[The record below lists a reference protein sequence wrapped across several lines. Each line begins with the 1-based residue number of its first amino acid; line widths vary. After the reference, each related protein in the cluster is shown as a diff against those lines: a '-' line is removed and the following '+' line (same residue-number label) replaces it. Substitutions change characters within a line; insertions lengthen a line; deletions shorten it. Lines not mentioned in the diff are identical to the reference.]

1 MREITKMIE
10 LVQTAYHK
18 ADEAHKA
25 WNDYLAF
32 AREQDARLILPGAND
47 MTESVIS
54 FMRFLTETCTYLS
67 GIRDEERKRFDDATI
82 LQARIV
88 HDGQVRKVACSK
100 PNDHTDCPWISE
112 GVYNALR
119 KTLGVA
125 PGEELRTEEDYEIAV
140 LNTLTKR
147 TVATIAR

>member
-10 LVQTAYHK
+10 LVQTAYQK
-18 ADEAHKA
+18 ASEAQKT
-25 WNDYLAF
+25 WNDYLAL
-32 AREQDARLILPGAND
+32 AREQDASIILPGAND
-47 MTESVIS
+47 TTESVIS
-54 FMRFLTETCTYLS
+54 FMRSLTETCTHLS
-67 GIRDEERKRFDDATI
+67 GIRDEERRRFDDATI

-147 TVATIAR
+147 TVATIAK